1 MARSKAIKETSEA
14 IYDIYKKLKQKS
26 LAKRNK
32 LSAEEF
38 SSDLSNLSKKEK
50 EALIDLGVLDKPKKK
65 PRLKIDKE
73 TSEMI
78 NKRNQQRAKFSK
90 GGFAKK
96 TKWESKWG

>member
-1 MARSKAIKETSEA
+1 MQ
-14 IYDIYKKLKQKS
+14 QKS
-26 LAKRNK
+26 LTENKAEVAKRNK
-32 LSAEEF
+32 LSAEQF
-38 SSDLSNLSKKEK
+38 SPDLSNLSQKEK
-50 EALIDLGVLDKPKKK
+50 DVLIELGLLDKVKKK
-65 PRLKIDKE
+65 PRLKIDKK

>member
-1 MARSKAIKETSEA
+1 MARSKS
-14 IYDIYKKLKQKS
+14 IYEIYKKLQQKA
-26 LAKRNK
+26 LTENKAEVAKRNK

-38 SSDLSNLSKKEK
+38 SSDLSNLSKEEK
-50 EALIDLGVLDKPKKK
+50 DFLIDLGVLDKPKKK